1 MNFNPDVAHLVTE
14 VINLEL
20 EVTLAVLN
28 GHKPNDDDKFAEHRK
43 RLNELRNIL
52 KLNKQW
58 IQ

>member
-1 MNFNPDVAHLVTE
+1 MNYNPDVAHLVTE

-28 GHKPNDDDKFAEHRK
+28 GHKPNDDDKFVEHRK
-43 RLNELRNIL
+43 RLDELRRIL
-52 KLNKQW
+52 KLDKTW